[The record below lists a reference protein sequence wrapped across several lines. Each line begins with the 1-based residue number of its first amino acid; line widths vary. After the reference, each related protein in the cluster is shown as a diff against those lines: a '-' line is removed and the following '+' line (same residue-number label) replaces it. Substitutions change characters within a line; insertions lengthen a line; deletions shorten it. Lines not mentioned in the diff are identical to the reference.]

1 MADVQTRS
9 VAHNNALQ
17 SGGPLQ
23 GGPRKRRL
31 GRPIALM
38 ILVVVLLVLVIAG
51 TKFLQISKLI
61 AQSKLPQP
69 PVVVSALKAQY
80 SDWQPTISAVGSMK
94 AVRGVDVTT
103 EVGGIVRSI
112 DFKPGQ
118 HVANGAVLVQLNAD
132 ADIAQLHSLEA
143 TASLAAIVL
152 KRDRAQLAIKAVSQA
167 QVDADEADWKAKQA
181 AAEQQRAL
189 VAKKTIRAPF
199 AGRIGI
205 TSVNPGQYLN
215 PGDKIASLQTFNPI
229 YVDFSVPQEQLTAIE
244 PGQAVSVNASGLDGQ
259 TFHGKVTAIDS
270 KVDATTRNA
279 TVEATIANP
288 QEKLVPGMFARAAVT
303 SGSMQRYLTLP
314 QTAVTYNP
322 YGTTVYLAVQKKDAH
337 GAQTLVAQQTFVK
350 TGPTRGD
357 QVAILSGVKEGDM
370 VVTSGQM
377 KLKNGSAVRIDN
389 SAAPLDNPAPTPQ
402 EH

>member
-1 MADVQTRS
+1 
-9 VAHNNALQ
+9 
-17 SGGPLQ
+17 
-23 GGPRKRRL
+23 
-31 GRPIALM
+31 M
-38 ILVVVLLVLVIAG
+38 ILVVVLLVLVIGG

-112 DFKPGQ
+112 GFKPGQ
-118 HVANGAVLVQLNAD
+118 HVADGAMLVQLNAD
-132 ADIAQLHSLEA
+132 SDVAQLQSLEA
-143 TASLAAIVL
+143 TANLAAIVL

-167 QVDADEADWKAKQA
+167 QVDADEADWKSKQA
-181 AAEQQRAL
+181 AAAQQRAL

-229 YVDFSVPQEQLTAIE
+229 YVDFSVPQEQLTSIE
-244 PGQAVSVNASGLDGQ
+244 PGQPVSVSASGLAGQ
-259 TFHGKVTAIDS
+259 TFQGKVTAIDS
-270 KVDATTRNA
+270 KVDPTTRNA

-288 QEKLVPGMFARAAVT
+288 QQKLVPGMFARAAVT
-303 SGSMQRYLTLP
+303 YGSMQRYLTLP

-322 YGTTVYLAVQKKDAH
+322 YGTTVYLAVEKKDAKGAK

-350 TGPTRGD
+350 AGPTRGD

-377 KLKNGSAVRIDN
+377 KLKNGSPIRIDN